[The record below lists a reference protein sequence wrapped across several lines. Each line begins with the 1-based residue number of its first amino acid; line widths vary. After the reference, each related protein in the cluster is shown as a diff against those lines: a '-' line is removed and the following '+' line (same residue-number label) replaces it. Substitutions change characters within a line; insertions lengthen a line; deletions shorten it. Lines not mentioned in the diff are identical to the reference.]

1 MVGGTSLGLFW
12 VCPCILHRY
21 KRHLSWVAQF
31 SILNSENV
39 IGSLFSYRFEFFLYV
54 SLNMWVQTS
63 WIKIMQKK
71 ILKGNKLQKA
81 RILNGTR
88 GNDLTYGKIHQYLQM
103 GLQCQHP
110 IVEWRSMKAG
120 AVPGRWPRTLEHGH
134 PGRDLAS
141 NTLRASSPEARWLW
155 QEPPRQHPVVEDAR
169 KVVGFRLPRR
179 RCRTRVAGWQEEIWI
194 SIKN

>member
-21 KRHLSWVAQF
+21 KHHLSWMAQF

-39 IGSLFSYRFEFFLYV
+39 IGSLFSYRFEFSLDV
-54 SLNMWVQTS
+54 SLNMWAQTS

-179 RCRTRVAGWQEEIWI
+179 RCRTRVAGGQEEIGI